1 MHTDSAAE
9 LTQPGLTLPGLVLSG
24 PALIELDATA
34 VRVSVDLV
42 AQLTPADL
50 TRPTPCAG
58 WTLYGLL
65 AHMATQHYGFAAAA
79 AGQERLGPWRLRR
92 LGPDPA
98 QDYRAA
104 AETVLAAFA
113 ADGVLGREFTLPEF
127 TPRQRFTAAQAIS
140 FHFIDYVVHSW
151 DVARALGLPVSFG
164 PALLAAARGVAS
176 EVPGGEARL
185 RPGAAFAPAVPL
197 PGPGEGRGDG
207 GLDEIVALLG
217 RSPAWPD

>member
-1 MHTDSAAE
+1 MHTDSAA
-9 LTQPGLTLPGLVLSG
+9 GLTLPGLVLSG
-24 PALIELDATA
+24 PDLIELDATA
-34 VRVSVDLV
+34 VRVSADLV

-79 AGQERLGPWRLRR
+79 AGGERLGPWRLRR

-151 DVARALGLPVSFG
+151 DVARTLGLPVSFG
-164 PALLAAARGVAS
+164 PALLIAARGVAS

-197 PGPGEGRGDG
+197 PGPGEGREGG

-217 RSPAWPD
+217 RSPAWPR

>member
-1 MHTDSAAE
+1 MHTDSPA
-9 LTQPGLTLPGLVLSG
+9 GLTLPGLVLSG
-24 PALIELDATA
+24 PDLIELDATA

-42 AQLTPADL
+42 AELTPADL

-79 AGQERLGPWRLRR
+79 AGHERPGPWRLRR

-98 QDYRAA
+98 QDYRDAA
-104 AETVLAAFA
+104 GTVLVAFA

-127 TPRQRFTAAQAIS
+127 TPRQRFPAAQAIS

-164 PALLAAARGVAS
+164 PGLLAAARGVAS

-185 RPGAAFAPAVPL
+185 RPGAAFAPARTW
-197 PGPGEGRGDG
+197 PGPG

-217 RSPAWPD
+217 RSPAWPG

>member
-1 MHTDSAAE
+1 MHTDSAA
-9 LTQPGLTLPGLVLSG
+9 GLTLPGLVLSG
-24 PALIELDATA
+24 PDLIELDATA
-34 VRVSVDLV
+34 VRVSVNLV

-79 AGQERLGPWRLRR
+79 AGQEGPGSWRLRR

-98 QDYRAA
+98 QDYRDAA
-104 AETVLAAFA
+104 GTVLAAFA
-113 ADGVLGREFTLPEF
+113 ADGVMGREFTLPEF
-127 TPRQRFTAAQAIS
+127 APRQRFPAAQAIS

-164 PALLAAARGVAS
+164 PGVLAAARGVAS
-176 EVPGGEARL
+176 QVPGDEARL
-185 RPGAAFAPAVPL
+185 RPGAAFAPPVPF
-197 PGPGEGRGDG
+197 PGDG
-207 GLDEIVALLG
+207 GLDEIVAFLG
-217 RSPAWPD
+217 RSPAWPG

>member
-1 MHTDSAAE
+1 MHTDQAAR
-9 LTQPGLTLPGLVLSG
+9 LTLPGLVLSG
-24 PALIELDATA
+24 PDLIELDATA
-34 VRVSVDLV
+34 VRASVDLV
-42 AQLTPADL
+42 AQLAPADL

-92 LGPDPA
+92 LGPDPV

-164 PALLAAARGVAS
+164 PGLLAAAQGVAS

-217 RSPAWPD
+217 RSPAWPGQTAS